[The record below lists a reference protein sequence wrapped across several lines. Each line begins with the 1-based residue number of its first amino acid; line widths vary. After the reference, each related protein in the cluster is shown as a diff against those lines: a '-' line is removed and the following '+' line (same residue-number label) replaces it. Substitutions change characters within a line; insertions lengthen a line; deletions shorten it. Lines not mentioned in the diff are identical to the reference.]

1 MFNLLRTFM
10 AVYETRSFSLAAEHL
25 FTSQPTVSHH
35 IQQLEHE
42 LNVTLFERN
51 KRSATVPTAA
61 ADILYDFSGNMLAE
75 WDKTKQA
82 LQNTTATTTVTLHIG
97 ISQSVAAVLFPS
109 LARDLKAAFPYLQF
123 DVAVLNS
130 LQVVNQLESRRLDLG
145 FIEQPLTLKGATR
158 TTLCTD

>member
-97 ISQSVAAVLFPS
+97 ISQNVAAVLFPS
-109 LARDLKAAFPYLQF
+109 LA
-123 DVAVLNS
+123 
-130 LQVVNQLESRRLDLG
+130 LD
-145 FIEQPLTLKGATR
+145 
-158 TTLCTD
+158 

>member
-82 LQNTTATTTVTLHIG
+82 LQNTTATTTVTSLRLKPRNKPSGKSFNDIFICCRNRVLTG
-97 ISQSVAAVLFPS
+97 RISK
-109 LARDLKAAFPYLQF
+109 RCWI
-123 DVAVLNS
+123 
-130 LQVVNQLESRRLDLG
+130 RLL
-145 FIEQPLTLKGATR
+145 IWLR
-158 TTLCTD
+158 